1 MPRIHRLLSNVK
13 SYQRKETGKSYAY
26 QVSEERTRLKQL
38 HAEFPSL
45 TGPSELRSHDGVP
58 PAGILDFILHKAR
71 RSPPAARSPPP
82 TASCPPPAA
91 CSPQPAARRSQDSS
105 VAAKFIVVEYSA
117 DPIAVTRVVTEV
129 WRERTPSVLLSI
141 TGGAAA
147 LDISP
152 ELEADFVD
160 GLRKAALSADAWVFT
175 GGTDAGVMALTGKA
189 LVASSGERTPCIGLT
204 SWSKVMHA
212 DVIRE
217 KLKENMRDEEHEEHD
232 EHLRYSNAAFGGAES
247 FLRAATSA
255 LQPPRRGSLPPRKCT
270 TPPSNM
276 LPAARP
282 TASPAPFAY
291 RHRVGLP

>member
-1 MPRIHRLLSNVK
+1 M
-13 SYQRKETGKSYAY
+13 
-26 QVSEERTRLKQL
+26 
-38 HAEFPSL
+38 
-45 TGPSELRSHDGVP
+45 
-58 PAGILDFILHKAR
+58 
-71 RSPPAARSPPP
+71 
-82 TASCPPPAA
+82 
-91 CSPQPAARRSQDSS
+91 
-105 VAAKFIVVEYSA
+105 AAKFIVVEYSA

-204 SWSKVMHA
+204 SFSKVMHA
-212 DVIRE
+212 DAIRE
-217 KLKENMRDEEHEEHD
+217 KLKENVRDEREEENDDHI
-232 EHLRYSNAAFGGAES
+232 RYSTAAFGGADTNGGGKQS

-255 LQPPRRGSLPPRKCT
+255 MKPPRRGSVPPRKCT
-270 TPPSNM
+270 TPPSNI

-282 TASPAPFAY
+282 PHLRPLLICYNA
-291 RHRVGLP
+291 HRVGLP